1 MSALLNYGNRCKE
14 STTTTGTGDI
24 TLAGVASGAFKS
36 ISSRV
41 PIGGMFPYCI
51 VGQTGTEWE
60 VGRGTLLTTTTFE
73 RTQVEESSNN
83 DALVNFSA
91 GTKDVFITH
100 PASIS
105 HDTLTL
111 GQGLAA
117 RSGLAMP

>member
-1 MSALLNYGNRCKE
+1 MSAYLTYANRCKE
-14 STTTTGTGDI
+14 STTSTGTGII
-24 TLAGVASGAFKS
+24 TLNGVASGAFKS

-51 VGQTGTEWE
+51 VGQTGSEWE
-60 VGRGTLLTTTTFE
+60 VGRGTLLTSTTFS
-73 RTQVEESSNN
+73 RDIVEESSNS

-105 HDTLTL
+105 HDILTL

-117 RSGLAMP
+117 RNGLAMP